1 MKQRAWIKQFAAAWE
16 RLRVTNGN
24 LYAAAIT
31 YFSFLA
37 LFPLLLLAV
46 SILGFV
52 LHGHPDTLQS
62 LFDKISANAPGQV
75 GTTLKDSIKSAIN
88 ARASVGIVGIAGVAL
103 TGLGWI
109 GNLRSSIDAIWKVPP
124 RKQNPIKQR
133 LYNLGVL
140 AALGAALLVSLGI
153 TAAWAAFTNEI
164 LSSLGLDNVPG
175 MGTLLGVIGIA
186 VALAADAVMFFFV
199 LTRLPEATVHVRVGI
214 RGAILAAVG
223 FEILKIVGTY
233 TVAASASNSATAGP
247 FAALLAVLVWIQLVT
262 RWLLFCVAWTAE
274 LTNPL
279 AFAEGSVPV
288 VHQPGEP
295 DEPAAD
301 ASVPLSPA
309 AVGAALVG
317 AGAVAG
323 AAVTAYGL
331 RRRDLD

>member
-62 LFDKISANAPGQV
+62 LFDKITANAPGRV
-75 GTTLKDSIKSAIN
+75 GTTLKDSIKTAID
-88 ARASVGIVGIAGVAL
+88 ARASVGIVGIVGVAL

-109 GNLRSSIDAIWKVPP
+109 GNLRSSIDAIWKIAP

-133 LYNLGVL
+133 VYNLGVL

-153 TAAWAAFTNEI
+153 TAAWAAFAHAI
-164 LSSLGLDNVPG
+164 LSSLGLDTIPG
-175 MGTLLGVIGIA
+175 MGTLLGVTGIA

-199 LTRLPEATVHVRVGI
+199 LTRLPEAEVPVRVGI

-233 TVAASASNSATAGP
+233 TVAATAHSATAGP
-247 FAALLAVLVWIQLVT
+247 FAGLLAVLVWIQLVT

-279 AFAEGSVPV
+279 ILAAGSLPV
-288 VHQPGEP
+288 VRDP
-295 DEPAAD
+295 DDPETAA
-301 ASVPLSPA
+301 ASAPLSPA

-331 RRRDLD
+331 RHRDPD

>member
-62 LFDKISANAPGQV
+62 LFDKITANAPGQV
-75 GTTLKDSIKSAIN
+75 GTTLKDSIKSAID
-88 ARASVGIVGIAGVAL
+88 ARAGVGIVGIAGVAL

-109 GNLRSSIDAIWKVPP
+109 GNLRSSIDAIWKIPP

-140 AALGAALLVSLGI
+140 VLLGVALLVSIGI
-153 TAAWAAFTNEI
+153 TAAWAAFAHGI

-175 MGTLLGVIGIA
+175 MGTLLGLIGIA

-199 LTRLPEATVHVRVGI
+199 LTRLPEAEVHVRVGI

-233 TVAASASNSATAGP
+233 TVAASAHSATAGP
-247 FAALLAVLVWIQLVT
+247 FAGLLAVLVWIQLVT

-279 AFAEGSVPV
+279 ALAEGSVPV
-288 VHQPGEP
+288 IREAT
-295 DEPAAD
+295 EPAVATS
-301 ASVPLSPA
+301 APVSPA

-323 AAVTAYGL
+323 AAVAAYGL
-331 RRRDLD
+331 RRRGPD

>member
-62 LFDKISANAPGQV
+62 LFDKITANVPGQV
-75 GTTLKDSIKSAIN
+75 GTTLKDSIKTAID
-88 ARASVGIVGIAGVAL
+88 ARAGVGIVGIVGVAL

-109 GNLRSSIDAIWKVPP
+109 GNLRSSIDAIWKIAP

-133 LYNLGVL
+133 VYNLGVL
-140 AALGAALLVSLGI
+140 AALGAALLVSIGI
-153 TAAWAAFTNEI
+153 TAAWAAFAHAI
-164 LSSLGLDNVPG
+164 LSSVGLDNIPG

-199 LTRLPEATVHVRVGI
+199 LTRLPEAEVDVRVGV

-233 TVAASASNSATAGP
+233 TVAASAHSATAGP
-247 FAALLAVLVWIQLVT
+247 FAGLLAVLVWIQLVT

-274 LTNPL
+274 LANPL
-279 AFAEGSVPV
+279 AFAEGSMPV
-288 VHQPGEP
+288 VRER
-295 DEPAAD
+295 DEPAHA
-301 ASVPLSPA
+301 ASAPLSPA

-331 RRRDLD
+331 RRRDPD

>member
-62 LFDKISANAPGQV
+62 LFNKITANAPGQV
-75 GTTLKDSIKSAIN
+75 GTTLKDSITSAIN
-88 ARASVGIVGIAGVAL
+88 ARASVGVVGIIGVAL

-109 GNLRSSIDAIWKVPP
+109 GNLRSSIDAIWKLAP

-133 LYNLGVL
+133 VYNLGVL
-140 AALGAALLVSLGI
+140 AALGAALLVSIGI
-153 TAAWAAFTNEI
+153 TAAWAAFAHAI
-164 LSSLGLDNVPG
+164 LSVLGLDNIPG

-214 RGAILAAVG
+214 RGAILAAAG

-233 TVAASASNSATAGP
+233 TVAASASHSATAGP

-279 AFAEGSVPV
+279 TLPEGSMPV
-288 VHQPGEP
+288 VRQP
-295 DEPAAD
+295 DEPTAAT
-301 ASVPLSPA
+301 ASAALSPT
-309 AVGAALVG
+309 AVGAVLVG

-323 AAVTAYGL
+323 AAVTVYGL
-331 RRRDLD
+331 RHRDPD

>member
-1 MKQRAWIKQFAAAWE
+1 MKKRAWIRQFAAAWE

-62 LFDKISANAPGQV
+62 LFNKITANVPGQV
-75 GTTLKDSIKSAIN
+75 GTTLKDSIKTAID
-88 ARASVGIVGIAGVAL
+88 ARTSVGIVGIVGVAL

-109 GNLRSSIDAIWKVPP
+109 GNLRSSIDAIWKIAP

-153 TAAWAAFTNEI
+153 TAAWAAFSHEI
-164 LSSLGLDNVPG
+164 LSSLGLGNVPG

-199 LTRLPEATVHVRVGI
+199 LTRLPEAEVHVRVGI
-214 RGAILAAVG
+214 RGASLAAVG

-233 TVAASASNSATAGP
+233 TVAASAQSATAGP
-247 FAALLAVLVWIQLVT
+247 FAGLLAVLVWIQLVT

-279 AFAEGSVPV
+279 TFAEGSLPV
-288 VHQPGEP
+288 VREQ
-295 DEPAAD
+295 DEPTAGVESA
-301 ASVPLSPA
+301 PLSPA

-331 RRRDLD
+331 RRREPD